1 METVLINIGIFFL
14 IGLSMAVPFLL
25 YARYTRADEP
35 LGNRFFGL
43 FVAGLRGRKGN
54 DRDGR

>member
-14 IGLSMAVPFLL
+14 IGLAIALPYLL

-35 LGNRFFGL
+35 LGNRFLGF
-43 FVAGLRGRKGN
+43 FVGGFLGKKGK